1 MVYTDNDAILNLTA
15 EQVKDILNE
24 CSHEAFVDE
33 DYKETKKAF
42 AIAEKV
48 MGVAESRVE
57 KRLFVFRDR
66 VLAIMNEIGEDHEDW
81 EFFDEYLTEF
91 MQEATSV
98 MVTSGAYVYT
108 DYDFYGHE
116 DVNAFWIPST
126 C

>member
-15 EQVKDILNE
+15 EQVKHIINE
-24 CSHEAFVDE
+24 GSHENFVDE

-42 AIAEKV
+42 AKAETS
-48 MGVAESRVE
+48 MNIAESRVE

-66 VLAIMNEIGEDHEDW
+66 VLAIMNEIGEDHENW
-81 EFFDEYLTEF
+81 EFFDENLTEF

-116 DVNAFWIPST
+116 DVNAFWIPSS